1 VAVSRPF
8 TRLITVVPSPITRP
22 PTLAANSSTLLRGC
36 SLIRSTN
43 NEANYFPGN
52 EVRYYNG
59 TPAIGERV
67 PGKVAENIDVGCSA
81 NQLESFCLAFACPAK
96 LS

>member
-1 VAVSRPF
+1 V
-8 TRLITVVPSPITRP
+8 
-22 PTLAANSSTLLRGC
+22 LRGC

-67 PGKVAENIDVGCSA
+67 PGKVAENIDVGCPVD
-81 NQLESFCLAFACPAK
+81 QLESFLPCLCLSGQTIMTLLVLTANHDPAGSR
-96 LS
+96 LFSLLL